1 MDNMEILKVIIKK
14 GEMPDKCINC
24 DKLDRKKETTAGG
37 AFCQVLGKV
46 IDVSRWIDERP
57 IDCPLQ
63 EGFMEHAEMC
73 LHDLEKY
80 LRINASYEIWEGAV
94 KILRGKK
101 YE

>member
-1 MDNMEILKVIIKK
+1 MEILKVIIKK

>member
-1 MDNMEILKVIIKK
+1 MVEIQAVIVKK
-14 GEMPDKCINC
+14 GDLPDKCINC